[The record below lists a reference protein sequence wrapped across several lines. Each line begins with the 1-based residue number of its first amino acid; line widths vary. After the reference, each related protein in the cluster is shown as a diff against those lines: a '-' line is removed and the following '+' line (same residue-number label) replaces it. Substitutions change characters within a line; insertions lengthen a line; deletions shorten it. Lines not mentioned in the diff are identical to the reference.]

1 MSDGE
6 FFVRRYANDPVRFV
20 REVVGIEPDEWQ
32 CQAANSVNK
41 NQRTAVKSGHGIG
54 KTALIACLVLWF
66 MSTRPNPQILV
77 TANTKNQL
85 DGKTWRELSKWHNAS
100 KNKDWF
106 EKTATKFFMKSA
118 PDVWF
123 THAIPWSEN
132 KPDAFQGLHEKHVLV
147 VFDEA
152 SGIPAPIWNAVEGAM
167 TTDGAR
173 WVAFGNPVNNDGS
186 FFECFHRFKHRW
198 NSITVDS
205 RTAKQADQKQIQQ
218 WLEDY
223 GEDSDFFRVKV
234 RGEFPRAGG
243 NQFISHEDITACR
256 NYKAVS
262 FEDAPLI
269 FGVDL
274 ARFGDDQS
282 VILPRQGRK
291 VFKPIKWRNMDGMAS
306 AAKIAEAWQAQGS
319 KAMCFVDGGGIGGP
333 IVDRLKQ
340 LIDPKKVVEV
350 NFGSS
355 AIKDTKYSNRRAE
368 IYGDARDALKDGV
381 ELPSDNELV
390 EELGQV
396 RYTFDRQQRILLE
409 KKEDMK
415 ARGLSSPDVADAF
428 ALTYSLPVQFVRS
441 KEESLRKLG
450 LMA

>member
-1 MSDGE
+1 MTDGE

-20 REVVGIEPDEWQ
+20 KEVLGASPDKWQ
-32 CQAANSVNK
+32 TECLESIRD

-54 KTALIACLVLWF
+54 KTAEIAWVILWF
-66 MSTRPNPQILV
+66 MSTRPNPQVLV

-85 DGKTWRELSKWHNAS
+85 DGKTWRELSKWWNKA

-106 EKTATKFFMKSA
+106 DKTATKFFLKSA

-123 THAIPWSEN
+123 CHAIPWSEN

-147 VFDEA
+147 LFDEA
-152 SGIPAPIWNAVEGAM
+152 SGIPKPIWEAVEGAM
-167 TTDGAR
+167 TTEGAR

-198 NSITVDS
+198 NAVTVDS
-205 RTAKQADQKQIQQ
+205 RTAAQADKEQIQK

-223 GEDSDFFRVKV
+223 GEDSDFFRIKV

-243 NQFISHEDITACR
+243 NQLISHEEIQACR
-256 NYKAVS
+256 EYKATG
-262 FEDAPLI
+262 FESQPLI
-269 FGVDL
+269 VGVDL

-282 VILPRQGRK
+282 VIYPRRGRK
-291 VFKPIKWRNMDGMAS
+291 ILQAVKWRNMDGMYSAS
-306 AAKIAEAWQAQGS
+306 RIAEYDRDSGQNGIYL
-319 KAMCFVDGGGIGGP
+319 VDGGGIGGP
-333 IVDRLKQ
+333 IVDRLRQ
-340 LIDPKKVVEV
+340 LIDSKRIIEV

-355 AIKDTKYSNRRAE
+355 ATKDTKYANKRAE
-368 IYGDARDALKDGV
+368 MWGDLRDAMKSGI
-381 ELPSDNELV
+381 ELPNDTELI

-396 RYTFDRQQRILLE
+396 RYKFDNQNRILLE

-415 ARGLSSPDVADAF
+415 ARGLASPDCADAL
-428 ALTYSLPVQFVRS
+428 ALTYSMPVTSVYSQQ
-441 KEESLRKLG
+441 ETLQKLG
-450 LMA
+450 F